1 MSFPVSHIADLLLNR
16 ELLSLTSVRRLMAM
30 IGIGGPSIMFIALAF
45 VDCDSTLAIIVL
57 CAALSLSA
65 GKFAGHTQGHK

>member
-1 MSFPVSHIADLLLNR
+1 
-16 ELLSLTSVRRLMAM
+16 
-30 IGIGGPSIMFIALAF
+30 MFIALAF

-65 GKFAGHTQGHK
+65 GKFAGHAQYRPRYKQACRTTGLRPRGNAVV